1 MIKKKLAI
9 LGIVGVPANYG
20 GFETL
25 VDNLLDLLPKFF
37 DVTVFCESKTYPEK
51 LESYKGAKL
60 VYINKKANGAQSI
73 IYDSVCL
80 LKSYKSQDFILLL
93 GVSGA
98 IMVPLLRP
106 FTSAKIVTHIDG
118 LEWKRDKWGW
128 FAKKFLKFSERLA
141 VTFSH
146 GIISDN
152 KHIQDYVHKEYG
164 KSSFL
169 IAYGANH
176 VSHVAREPYLKKF
189 SFLSSPY
196 IFTVCRIEPEN
207 NVEMQLRAF
216 KECDIGMP
224 YVVVGNWN
232 ANEYGLKLYHDYS
245 TVDNIILYNPIYE
258 TDELNVL
265 RSNCFFYL
273 HGHSAGGTNP
283 SLVEAMYL
291 GLPVIA
297 YGVNY
302 NRETTFGRAQYF
314 NNFEELK
321 ILLIKIH
328 ELDRASMMNDLSK
341 LAKKNYSWKAITKE
355 YVKMF
360 ADLDEK
366 GR

>member
-37 DVTVFCESKTYPEK
+37 EVTVFCESKSYPEK
-51 LESYKGAKL
+51 IENYKGAKL
-60 VYINKKANGAQSI
+60 HYINKKANGAQSI
-73 IYDSVCL
+73 IYDSVSL
-80 LKSYKSQDFILLL
+80 LKTYKTEDYILLL

-98 IMVPLLRP
+98 IMIPFLKPL
-106 FTSAKIVTHIDG
+106 TKAKIVTHIDG
-118 LEWKRDKWGW
+118 LEWRRDKWGW
-128 FAKKFLKFSERLA
+128 FAKKFLKFSERVA

-146 GIISDN
+146 GIVSDN
-152 KHIQDYVHKEYG
+152 KHIQEYVEEEYG

-176 VSHVAREPYLKKF
+176 VSAVEPEPYHKKF
-189 SFLSSPY
+189 SFLGSPY
-196 IFTVCRIEPEN
+196 VFTVCRIEPEN

-216 KECDIGMP
+216 KECEIGMP

-232 ANEYGLKLYHDYS
+232 ANEYGMKLYHDYS
-245 TVDNIILYNPIYE
+245 KVQNIILYNPIYE
-258 TDELNVL
+258 MEELNVL
-265 RSNCFFYL
+265 RSNSFFYL

-302 NRETTFGRAQYF
+302 NRETTFGKALYF
-314 NNFEELK
+314 DNFEELK
-321 ILLIKIH
+321 ALLFQIRD
-328 ELDRASMMNDLSK
+328 LDRVAMIEDLSK
-341 LAKKNYSWKAITKE
+341 LAKKNYSWKAITKK

-360 ADLDEK
+360 QSL
-366 GR
+366 

>member
-37 DVTVFCESKTYPEK
+37 DVTVFCESDAYPEK
-51 LESYKGAKL
+51 LESYKGANL
-60 VYINKKANGAQSI
+60 IYINEKANGAQSI
-73 IYDSVCL
+73 IYDSLCL
-80 LKSYKSQDFILLL
+80 LKSYRSHDYILLL

-98 IMVPLLRP
+98 ILLPFIRP

-128 FAKKFLKFSERLA
+128 FAKRFLKFSERLA
-141 VTFSH
+141 ITFSH
-146 GIISDN
+146 GVISDN
-152 KHIQDYVHKEYG
+152 KHIQGYIQAEYG

-176 VSHVAREPYLKKF
+176 VSSVEPEPYLKKF
-189 SFLSSPY
+189 AFLGLPY

-207 NVEMQLRAF
+207 NIEMQLRAF
-216 KECDIGMP
+216 KECEIGMP

-232 ANEYGLKLYHDYS
+232 ANDYGMKLYQEYS
-245 TVDNIILYNPIYE
+245 KVKNIILYNPIYE
-258 TDELNVL
+258 MEELNVL

-302 NRETTFGRAQYF
+302 NRETTFGRALYF
-314 NNFEELK
+314 NDFEELK
-321 ILLIKIH
+321 DLLFKIR
-328 ELDRASMMNDLSK
+328 ELDRCEMIENLSK
-341 LAKKNYSWKAITKE
+341 LAKKNYSWRGITKK
-355 YVKMF
+355 YVKM
-360 ADLDEK
+360 LK
-366 GR
+366 SL

>member
-25 VDNLLDLLPKFF
+25 VDNLLDYLPKFF
-37 DVTVFCESKTYPEK
+37 EITVFCESKSYPDK

-60 VYINKKANGAQSI
+60 IYVNKKANGAQSI
-73 IYDSVCL
+73 IYDSVSL
-80 LKSYKSQDFILLL
+80 LKSYQNQDFILLL

-98 IMVPLLRP
+98 IMIPLLKP
-106 FTSAKIVTHIDG
+106 FTKAKIITHIDG

-128 FAKKFLKFSERLA
+128 FAKRFLKFSEFLA
-141 VTFSH
+141 VRFSD
-146 GIISDN
+146 GVVADN
-152 KHIQDYVHKEYG
+152 KHIQEYVTSEYG
-164 KSSFL
+164 KDSFL

-176 VSHVAREPYLKKF
+176 VGPVAPDSYQKKF

-216 KECDIGMP
+216 KECEIGMP

-232 ANEYGLKLYHDYS
+232 ANEYGMKLYHEYS
-245 TVDNIILYNPIYE
+245 KVKNIILYNPIYE
-258 TDELNVL
+258 MEELNVL

-291 GLPVIA
+291 RLPVIA

-302 NRETTFGRAQYF
+302 NRETTFGRAMYF

-321 ILLIKIH
+321 TLLLQIR
-328 ELDRASMMNDLSK
+328 ELDRGQMIKDLSK
-341 LAKKNYSWKAITKE
+341 LAKKNYSWKAISKK
-355 YVKMF
+355 YVEMF
-360 ADLDEK
+360 
-366 GR
+366 GSY